1 MVFWLQK
8 ELNNKIDIDTTI
20 LQEELDKQKF
30 NHLYDIGTMKDY
42 ECILNTDMIEKEN
55 LEKVIPVGSL
65 DFVQMILSRIHNVNN
80 MNPIEVP
87 DVLREDRFL
96 KRKYSIVPKN
106 KLPKE
111 GYYFTKY
118 VSKLKVF
125 SHTGMIE
132 TLQYTDDGKEPF
144 LKEGLYQV
152 SEVVD
157 ILSEYRCFVQN
168 DKLVAINYYDGDC
181 TVFPDVSDIKTMIG
195 NYMRDQDRPKA
206 YTMDIAVIRNSGTA
220 ILEVHPWVSVGL
232 YGYMFGGS
240 LPYYY
245 KDGFEYYINSNKEIK
260 EWSNF

>member
-1 MVFWLQK
+1 MLFWLQK
-8 ELNNKIDIDTTI
+8 EFNNKIDIDTII
-20 LQEELDKQKF
+20 LQEELDRQKF
-30 NHLYDIGTMKDY
+30 NHSYVIDDMRHY
-42 ECILNTDMIEKEN
+42 ECLLNTNISEKEN
-55 LEKVIPVGSL
+55 LEKVISVGSL
-65 DFVQMILSRIHNVNN
+65 DFVQMILSRIHNVNC

-132 TLQYTDDGKEPF
+132 TLQYTDEGKEPF

-152 SEVVD
+152 SEVVE

-168 DKLVAINYYDGDC
+168 DKLFAINYYDGDC
-181 TVFPDVSDIKTMIG
+181 TVFPDVTEIKSMIG
-195 NYMRDQDRPKA
+195 NYMRDPDRPKA
-206 YTMDIAVIRNSGTA
+206 YTIDIAVIRDRGTA

-232 YGYMFGGS
+232 YGYMFGSS
-240 LPYYY
+240 LPYCYR
-245 KDGFEYYINSNKEIK
+245 DGFEYYINVNKEIK

>member
-1 MVFWLQK
+1 MLFWLQK

-30 NHLYDIGTMKDY
+30 NHLYDIGTIKDY

-65 DFVQMILSRIHNVNN
+65 NFVQMILSRIHNVNH

-96 KRKYSIVPKN
+96 KRKYSIVPKKQLPN
-106 KLPKE
+106 K

-125 SHTGMIE
+125 SHTGIIE

-168 DKLVAINYYDGDC
+168 DKLVAMNYYDGDC
-181 TVFPDVSDIKTMIG
+181 TVFPDVSEIKSMIG
-195 NYMRDQDRPKA
+195 NYMRDQYRPKA
-206 YTMDIAVIRNSGTA
+206 YTMDIAVIRDRGTA
-220 ILEVHPWVSVGL
+220 ILDVHPWVSVGL
-232 YGYMFGGS
+232 YGYMFGS
-240 LPYYY
+240 LLPYCYR
-245 KDGFEYYINSNKEIK
+245 DGFEYYINSNKEIR

>member
-1 MVFWLQK
+1 MLFWLQK

-20 LQEELDKQKF
+20 LQEELDRQKF
-30 NHLYDIGTMKDY
+30 NHSYVIDNMRHY
-42 ECILNTDMIEKEN
+42 EYLLNTDIHDKEN

-65 DFVQMILSRIHNVNN
+65 DFVQMILSKIHNVNR

-106 KLPKE
+106 QLPKK

-125 SHTGMIE
+125 SYTGMIE
-132 TLQYTDDGKEPF
+132 TLQYTDEGKEPF

-152 SEVVD
+152 SEVVN

-168 DKLVAINYYDGDC
+168 DKLVSINYYDGDC
-181 TVFPDVSDIKTMIG
+181 TVFPDITEVKAMVG
-195 NYMRDQDRPKA
+195 NYMRDPDRPKA
-206 YTMDIAVIRNSGTA
+206 YTLDIVVIRGRGTA

-232 YGYMFGGS
+232 YGYIFGS
-240 LPYYY
+240 CLPYCYR
-245 KDGFEYYINSNKEIK
+245 DGFEYYINSNKEIR
-260 EWSNF
+260 EWCNF